1 MAFGTLNIRLLDERP
16 TAVFD
21 DAGLRIHTPPRV
33 PVLLTYLLLHRDR
46 PQARDD
52 VAFALWPD
60 DSEDEARANLRRHLN
75 YLRSALASCGD
86 GYVTGDRTHVGWNTA
101 APLELDVD
109 AFERESADPERR
121 ESAVERYRAD
131 LVSCLDEP
139 FLVAP
144 RERLRARQL
153 ANLDFLILRE
163 RAAGD
168 YASALRYAGRRR
180 ALDEWCE
187 VTLRRNLVLRAE
199 SGDRSGALAL
209 YETFVRRLHEEVGA
223 GPMPASRALAE
234 ALRTNLPLPPGDFA
248 PVADAAPVAGARPTA
263 IFVGRARE
271 REQLDERW
279 SAVAAGRGAVLFVS
293 GAAGIGKSRLLRRL
307 VLDVAERGGAS
318 LWGTPSDP
326 EAFAYEPFAEALAP
340 YAAGLGGALEGPL
353 LHALQRIVPH
363 AGTAGDGT
371 CQADGTGERE
381 RLFESVARA
390 LQSVRANRPLVLVI
404 DDAHRC
410 GDASLDLFA
419 FLAHR
424 LRDEPVLLAAA
435 YRDDETPR
443 THPLQGLRRTLAST
457 CDARSLTLAPLGEA
471 EIATYIRALA
481 SNAPDIEAL
490 AAYVTARSEGNPLVA
505 GELVHDAL
513 ESGRRPGE
521 LPALAATGVPPVVA
535 ELVSRRVARL
545 SARTRAVA
553 AVGATLGR
561 AFAAETVAEC
571 GGWSEAEADAGLH
584 ELLDRKL
591 VRDTGGAHVEFTHDL
606 VRACIY
612 GAQSAAERRGRHARV
627 ARVLADLEAHD
638 DAAAERIARH
648 FEAANEPAEAL
659 AHLRRAVAYAK
670 SVFARREAKAL
681 AGRAIALAQTSD
693 ARCEF
698 LLDRAAM
705 SALLGER
712 EDERRDLDELL
723 ETARRAGDVRFEFD
737 VRLRIATHA
746 RELGDPDGERAQ
758 IERAAELLA
767 QIDDPRRR
775 ALLLLQRGRSLNVSA
790 DLALTEQLQE
800 EALALLG
807 PGDPLRLELLVLLT
821 DRARLRGD
829 LAAARERYAG
839 CREELARAPALDR
852 ELLTL
857 RAASRIAAAAD
868 EAEELY
874 GIGERVLALAR
885 RIGDARSECDAASI
899 LYHAAC
905 ALGRLEAAL
914 AFASEGIATSARSGY
929 HDLLSA
935 CHRGAAMA
943 LRLLGRYRE
952 ARVCSAEAERVAIA
966 AHDSLAIALALDER
980 TRGALLDGDLDEAAR
995 LSADFLS
1002 AAAFTNASMVCAIAR
1017 QFHAAVLVERG
1028 DAAAARPLLE
1038 ACVPELLE
1046 LYGRSTAL
1054 GELYGVIAHARA
1066 AAGDRAGAL
1075 TAAEQT
1081 ERHLTSLPVDTDAV
1095 HGLFHA
1101 ALARERCGDRAGAA
1115 RLRRQ
1120 AGRRLADLARR
1131 TADESR
1137 AEFDAV
1143 PWHAA
1148 LLAVPLER

>member
-1 MAFGTLNIRLLDERP
+1 MAFGTLSIRLLDERP
-16 TAVFD
+16 VAVFD

-75 YLRSALASCGD
+75 YLRSALASCGE
-86 GYVTGDRTHVGWNTA
+86 GYVSGDRTHVGWNTA

-121 ESAVERYRAD
+121 ASAVDRYRAD
-131 LVSCLDEP
+131 LVSCFDEP

-209 YETFVRRLHEEVGA
+209 YETFVCRLHDEVGA
-223 GPMPASRALAE
+223 DPMPASRALAE
-234 ALRTNLPLPPGDFA
+234 ALRTHAPLPPGDFA
-248 PVADAAPVAGARPTA
+248 PVADAAPAAARPIA

-271 REQLDERW
+271 REQLDECW
-279 SAVAAGRGAVLFVS
+279 SAVATGRGVVLFVN
-293 GAAGIGKSRLLRRL
+293 GPAGIGKSRLLRRL

-326 EAFAYEPFAEALAP
+326 EAFAYEPFAEALA
-340 YAAGLGGALEGPL
+340 AA
-353 LHALQRIVPH
+353 R
-363 AGTAGDGT
+363 DGT
-371 CQADGTGERE
+371 RLAADGAGVRE
-381 RLFESVARA
+381 RLFESVARS
-390 LQSVRANRPLVLVI
+390 LESVRANRPLVLVV

-410 GDASLDLFA
+410 GDASLDLLA

-424 LRDEPVLLAAA
+424 LRDTPVLLAAA

-443 THPLQGLRRTLAST
+443 THPLQAVRRALGATCGARTL
-457 CDARSLTLAPLGEA
+457 TLGPLAET

-481 SNAPDIEAL
+481 STAPDLEAL
-490 AAYVTARSEGNPLVA
+490 TTYVTARSEGNPLVA
-505 GELVHDAL
+505 GELVNDAL

-521 LPALAATGVPPVVA
+521 LPALAASGVPPVVA
-535 ELVSRRVARL
+535 ELVGRRLARL

-591 VRDTGGAHVEFTHDL
+591 VRDAGRAHVEFTHDL

-627 ARVLADLEAHD
+627 ARVLADVEAD
-638 DAAAERIARH
+638 DEAAAERIARH
-648 FEAANEPAEAL
+648 FEAADEPAEAL

-670 SVFARREAKAL
+670 SVFAPREAKAL
-681 AGRAIALAQTSD
+681 TSRAIALTQTPD
-693 ARCEF
+693 VRCEF
-698 LLDRAAM
+698 LLDRASM
-705 SALLGER
+705 SARLAEHD
-712 EDERRDLDELL
+712 DERRDLDELL
-723 ETARRAGDVRFEFD
+723 ETAQRAGHVRLEFD
-737 VRLRIATHA
+737 VRLRLATHA
-746 RELGDPDGERAQ
+746 RDLGEPEREREQ
-758 IERAAELLA
+758 IERAAVLSA

-775 ALLLLQRGRSLNVSA
+775 ALLLLERGRSLNVSA
-790 DLALTEQLQE
+790 DLALTEQLHE
-800 EALALLG
+800 EALALLV
-807 PGDPLRLELLVLLT
+807 PGDPLRLELLVFLT

-829 LAAARERYAG
+829 LAAARERYAA

-857 RAASRIAAAAD
+857 RAASRIANAAD

-874 GIGERVLALAR
+874 AVGERVLALAR

-899 LYHAAC
+899 LFHAAC
-905 ALGRLEAAL
+905 SLGRPEAAL
-914 AFASEGIATSARSGY
+914 AFASEGIATSARAGY
-929 HDLLSA
+929 HDLLST

-952 ARVCSAEAERVAIA
+952 ARVSSAEAERVAIA
-966 AHDSLAIALALDER
+966 AHDSLATALALEER

-995 LSADFLS
+995 LAADLLI
-1002 AAAFTNASMVCAIAR
+1002 AAERTNASMVRAVAR
-1017 QFHAAVLVERG
+1017 QFHAGVLVERG

-1046 LYGRSTAL
+1046 LYARSTAL
-1054 GELYGVIAHARA
+1054 GHLYGVLAHARA
-1066 AAGDRAGAL
+1066 GADDRAGAL
-1075 TAAEQT
+1075 AAAEHA
-1081 ERHLTSLPVDTDAV
+1081 ERHLGPLPVDTDAA

-1101 ALARERCGDRAGAA
+1101 ALARERCGDAAGAA
-1115 RLRRQ
+1115 RLREQ
-1120 AGRRLADLARR
+1120 AGQRLADLARR
-1131 TADESR
+1131 TADETR
-1137 AEFDAV
+1137 AAFDAV
-1143 PWHAA
+1143 PWHAS
-1148 LLAVPLER
+1148 LLAMPLER

>member
-1 MAFGTLNIRLLDERP
+1 MAFGALNIRLLDERP
-16 TAVFD
+16 VAVFD
-21 DAGLRIHTPPRV
+21 DTGLRIHTPPRV

-75 YLRSALASCGD
+75 YLRRALASCGD
-86 GYVTGDRTHVGWNTA
+86 GYVSGDRTHVGWNTA

-109 AFERESADPERR
+109 VFERESADPERR
-121 ESAVERYRAD
+121 ASAVERYRAD
-131 LVSCLDEP
+131 LVSCFDEP

-144 RERLRARQL
+144 RERLRTRQL

-187 VTLRRNLVLRAE
+187 VTLRRSLVLRAE

-209 YETFVRRLHEEVGA
+209 YETFVRRLHDEVGA
-223 GPMPASRALAE
+223 DPMPATRALAE
-234 ALRTNLPLPPGDFA
+234 ALRTHAPLPPGDFA
-248 PVADAAPVAGARPTA
+248 PVADAAPGSRPIS

-271 REQLDERW
+271 REQLDRCW
-279 SAVAAGRGAVLFVS
+279 STVASGRGAVLFVN
-293 GAAGIGKSRLLRRL
+293 GPAGIGKSRLLRRL
-307 VLDVAERGGAS
+307 VLDVVERGGAS
-318 LWGTPSDP
+318 LWGMPSDP
-326 EAFAYEPFAEALAP
+326 EALAYEPFAEALAP
-340 YAAGLGGALEGPL
+340 YAAGLAGALEGPL
-353 LHALQRIVPH
+353 LHALQRIVPL
-363 AGTAGDGT
+363 AGMAVKES
-371 CQADGTGERE
+371 AREASDGTGERE

-390 LQSVRANRPLVLVI
+390 LQSARANRPRVLVV

-410 GDASLDLFA
+410 GDASLDLLA

-424 LRDEPVLLAAA
+424 LRDAPILLAAA

-443 THPLQGLRRTLAST
+443 THPLQAVRRALAAT
-457 CDARSLTLAPLGEA
+457 CGARTLTLAPLGET

-481 SNAPDIEAL
+481 SDAPDLEAL
-490 AAYVTARSEGNPLVA
+490 TTYVTARSEGNPLVA

-521 LPALAATGVPPVVA
+521 LPVLVATGVPPIVA
-535 ELVSRRVARL
+535 ELVGRRLARL
-545 SARTRAVA
+545 SVRTRAVA

-591 VRDTGGAHVEFTHDL
+591 VRDAGRAHVEFTHDL

-612 GAQSAAERRGRHARV
+612 AAQSAAERRARHARV
-627 ARVLADLEAHD
+627 ARVLADLEADD

-648 FEAANEPAEAL
+648 FEAADEPAEAL
-659 AHLRRAVAYAK
+659 THLRRAVAYAT
-670 SVFARREAKAL
+670 SVFARREAKAI
-681 AGRAIALAQTSD
+681 ATRAIALAQSTD

-712 EDERRDLDELL
+712 DDERRDLDELL

-737 VRLRIATHA
+737 VRLRLATHA
-746 RELGDPDGERAQ
+746 RDLGEPGREREQ
-758 IERAAELLA
+758 IERAAVLLHS
-767 QIDDPRRR
+767 IDDPRRR
-775 ALLLLQRGRSLNVSA
+775 ALLLLQRGRSLNVSG
-790 DLALTEQLQE
+790 DLALTERLQE
-800 EALALLG
+800 EALALLV

-839 CREELARAPALDR
+839 CCEELARAPAPDR

-905 ALGRLEAAL
+905 ALGRLESAL
-914 AFASEGIATSARSGY
+914 AFASEGIAASTRSGY

-952 ARVCSAEAERVAIA
+952 ARACSAEAERVAIA
-966 AHDSLAIALALDER
+966 AHDSLATALALDER
-980 TRGALLDGDLDEAAR
+980 TRGALLDGDLEEAAR
-995 LSADFLS
+995 LSADSL
-1002 AAAFTNASMVCAIAR
+1002 AAAERTNASMVCAIAR

-1028 DAAAARPLLE
+1028 DAAAARPVLE

-1054 GELYGVIAHARA
+1054 GELYGLLAHARA

-1075 TAAEQT
+1075 AAAEQT
-1081 ERHLTSLPVDTDAV
+1081 ERHLGPLPVDTDAV
-1095 HGLFHA
+1095 HGLYHA
-1101 ALARERCGDRAGAA
+1101 ALARRRCGDAAGAA
-1115 RLRRQ
+1115 RLREQ
-1120 AGRRLADLARR
+1120 AGHRLADLARR
-1131 TADESR
+1131 TAGEVR
-1137 AEFDAV
+1137 AAFDAV
-1143 PWHAA
+1143 PWHAS
-1148 LLAVPLER
+1148 LVEMPIER